1 MVINQHNKNFN
12 TVTNKNLITSNNNMN
27 NYPDFG
33 TNSLE
38 LMQNRNLKNS
48 KNVTKIEQKDSE
60 IYKRSVPV
68 HESIQQQLINGI

>member
-1 MVINQHNKNFN
+1 
-12 TVTNKNLITSNNNMN
+12 MN